1 MTDEQTLDQ
10 LKAEVAAL
18 KEQRTKELQA
28 EAEQRKQDQEM
39 ARLQAELDELKAG
52 RLPLAS
58 GQEKAIAEVQLAD
71 LKLARVRQGINGLAH
86 FIAGPIASV
95 AYGAKTGYWV
105 PTLAATGVAVVTAP
119 MALVDFGLTFAFA
132 PPVTSCLL
140 MCTKSNEKRRQLGIM
155 MPEQADAMMA
165 QVTRF

>member
-1 MTDEQTLDQ
+1 MTNEQSIDQ

-39 ARLQAELDELKAG
+39 AKLQAELEELKAG

-58 GQEKAIAEVQLAD
+58 GQEKAIAAVQLAD

-95 AYGAKTGYWV
+95 AYGVKTGYWV

-119 MALVDFGLTFAFA
+119 IALADFGLTFFVA
-132 PPVTSCLL
+132 PPVTSCLI